1 MSQPSCIQLTYHKG
15 VKARLAMEYMVEPK
29 RTISNQLVT
38 NILAEIP
45 KDGRA
50 GKTRVAEEGFPFQ
63 TIH

>member
-1 MSQPSCIQLTYHKG
+1 
-15 VKARLAMEYMVEPK
+15 MEYMVEPK